1 MNTSNLR
8 TLIGNIRSD
17 FIKSNIT
24 PEEAMAQLQNI
35 DCDAGVEDTV
45 SKDSLRAVAN
55 ASIMMAEAKIQ

>member
-24 PEEAMAQLQNI
+24 PEEAKAQLQNI
-35 DCDAGVEDTV
+35 DWDAVVEDTV